1 MSKRDKGVNIHIKTS
16 ECDKML
22 KVASDSQKI
31 GEFLE
36 WLQNEREITLCE
48 ENGDEFYPARIPIE
62 RLLAEYFEID
72 LDKVEAER
80 SAILGGLRAANTV
93 SGN

>member
-1 MSKRDKGVNIHIKTS
+1 M
-16 ECDKML
+16 
-22 KVASDSQKI
+22 
-31 GEFLE
+31 E
-36 WLQNEREITLCE
+36 WLQSERKITLCE
-48 ENGDEFYPARIPIE
+48 ENRDEFYPVRIPIE

-80 SAILGGLRAANTV
+80 RAILGGLRAANTV